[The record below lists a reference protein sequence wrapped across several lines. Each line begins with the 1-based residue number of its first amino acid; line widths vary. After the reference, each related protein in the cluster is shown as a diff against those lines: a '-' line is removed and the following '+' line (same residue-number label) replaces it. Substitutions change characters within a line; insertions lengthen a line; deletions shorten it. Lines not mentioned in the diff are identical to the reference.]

1 MEDNPCEGWTILRGL
16 YWELIFVGEAFPR
29 GAIIRGLSKG
39 VFPGGGGGGSLI
51 GWVKAILGFM
61 GSMF

>member
-39 VFPGGGGGGSLI
+39 VFPGGGAVLLGG
-51 GWVKAILGFM
+51 
-61 GSMF
+61 